1 MSRPHTFCLVVNGSP
16 RRQLCGCLSLLWL
29 VLARTCLPPLV
40 VKVVGCVLVPHGR
53 LVVLAS
59 CLRCLARSPFR
70 NLVQDLEAVD
80 ALFPKQRAH
89 SSSRS
94 VTLLLVAWS
103 YPPLGRPRQGIT
115 QPTQGAL
122 AHSYPNTDATHDA
135 YALCGPTPAVR
146 LNPAASS
153 SWPLHALPHQT

>member
-1 MSRPHTFCLVVNGSP
+1 MSHPHTFCFVVNSSP
-16 RRQLCGCLSLLWL
+16 TRQLCGCLSPSLL
-29 VLARTCLPPLV
+29 VLACTCLPPLV
-40 VKVVGCVLVPHGR
+40 VKVAGCVLVPHGR
-53 LVVLAS
+53 LAVLAG
-59 CLRCLARSPFR
+59 CLRCLARSLAE
-70 NLVQDLEAVD
+70 NLPLVLEGVD
-80 ALFPKQRAH
+80 ALFPKRRAH

-94 VTLLLVAWS
+94 ATPLLVAWS
-103 YPPLGRPRQGIT
+103 HPPLGRPRQGIT
-115 QPTQGAL
+115 QPTQGAP